1 MATSKWQNHDLL
13 TSLSAAASIQRLQP
27 AGAPPAGEGHA
38 AAARGGKEQE
48 ALAMTRR
55 LLDLERGTGKM
66 LRERNVDLE
75 VGHNVMHRACPVSLL
90 TSSP

>member
-1 MATSKWQNHDLL
+1 MPPPVASPGAAT
-13 TSLSAAASIQRLQP
+13 
-27 AGAPPAGEGHA
+27 
-38 AAARGGKEQE
+38 AAAREGKEEE

-75 VGHNVMHRACPVSLL
+75 VIRSILAAEPAA
-90 TSSP
+90 PA